1 MNELIKIQPQTTDDS
16 EIIGTV
22 LADKFNKALD
32 ELYNTYPSFLYVLQT
47 IKLLLSEE
55 NQYDDEPDIVLE
67 FSTHI
72 LAVAN
77 EIILD
82 KTNSPLG
89 SDKEKLNHIREL
101 QTIVQ
106 LVKSYNAYDGML
118 AYSLDTLYHS
128 LQFMT
133 WTIITVYGGPR
144 TARNTSLAT
153 KTTKTY
159 IVRNNTNGLIKIG
172 RSRDVERRVRSLST
186 AAGSE
191 LELLCT
197 IDKDIENELH
207 HKFSNYRTTGEWFD
221 DKDGEIVSYIKQLL

>member
-1 MNELIKIQPQTTDDS
+1 MNELIKLQSQATDYD
-16 EIIGTV
+16 ETLGTV
-22 LADKFNKALD
+22 LADKFSKAID

-47 IKLLLSEE
+47 SKLLLSEE

-77 EIILD
+77 EIIYD
-82 KTNSPLG
+82 KTNRPLG
-89 SDKEKLNHIREL
+89 SDREKLDHIREL

-106 LVKSYNAYDGML
+106 VVKSYNAYDGIL
-118 AYSLDTLYHS
+118 AYSLDTLYQS
-128 LQFMT
+128 LQLMT
-133 WTIITVYGGPR
+133 WTIIAIYGGPW
-144 TARNTSLAT
+144 TTYNTFHET

-172 RSRDVERRVRSLST
+172 RSRDVEKRVRSLST

-207 HKFSNYRTTGEWFD
+207 RKFSSYRTVGEWFD
-221 DKDGEIVSYIKQLL
+221 DKDGKIVSYVKQLI